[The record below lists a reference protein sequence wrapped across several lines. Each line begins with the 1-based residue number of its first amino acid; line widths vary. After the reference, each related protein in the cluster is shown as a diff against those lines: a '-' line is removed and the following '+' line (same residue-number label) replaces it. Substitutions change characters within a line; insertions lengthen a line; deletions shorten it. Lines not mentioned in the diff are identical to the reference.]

1 MGVVLLKRKLTSFQI
16 IILGFSGVI
25 LFGTFLLM
33 LPFSSRSGLATPF
46 SDALFTSTSA
56 VCVTGLIIH
65 DTATYWSAFGQ
76 FVILLLIQIGGM
88 GVITVA
94 ASFAMISGRK
104 ISLMQRSTMQ
114 EAISAP
120 KVGGIV
126 RLTGFIVR
134 VTLVMELLCAA
145 VMAPV
150 FCRDFGK
157 KGLWMALFHSVSAF
171 CNAGF
176 DLLGVRTPFSS
187 LTSYAAN
194 PVINLTIMFLIVFGG
209 IGFLTWDDIRTNRL
223 HLRKYR
229 MQSKV
234 ILCTTAVLLIAPA
247 MYFYFFEFADLTR
260 KERLLSS
267 LFQAVTPRTAG
278 FNTVDLTDL
287 SEAGQFI
294 TIALMLIGGSP
305 GSTAGG
311 LKTTTIAVL
320 LTTAISTFRRRENAN
335 LFGRRIDDDV
345 VKNAAT
351 ISLMYITPGDP
362 VDSLLGDN
370 ATPEAR
376 EALREEL
383 GLNGGYFERFFN
395 YVVRLLRGD
404 MGICYSTRQ
413 NVATRIAQTFP
424 NTVKLASFAV
434 AFAVVFGLTFGIVS
448 AIRQYSIIDNIV
460 MSISMIG
467 ISMPSFWCGL
477 LLMLLFCVKLKWLPA
492 SGFDSFSCVILPGI
506 ALGVNSAAS
515 IARMT
520 RSSMLEVIR
529 QDYISTAR
537 AKGLS
542 EFKVVTVHALK
553 NALIPVITTIGM
565 QFGLLLGG
573 AVLIES
579 IFAIPGVGK
588 MMVDAIKS
596 RNYPVVQ
603 GGVLVIAL
611 SFCLVNLVVDI
622 LYAYVDPRVRSQYK

>member
-1 MGVVLLKRKLTSFQI
+1 MRVVLLKRKLTSFQI
-16 IILGFSGVI
+16 IIIGFFCVI
-25 LFGTFLLM
+25 IFGTFLLM

-46 SDALFTSTSA
+46 FEALFTSTSA

-65 DTATYWSAFGQ
+65 DTATYWSVFGQ
-76 FVILLLIQIGGM
+76 IVILLLIQIGGM

-194 PVINLTIMFLIVFGG
+194 PVINFTIMFLIVVGG
-209 IGFLTWDDIRTNRL
+209 IGFLTWDDIRANRL

-234 ILCTTAVLLIAPA
+234 ILCTTAVLLIVPA
-247 MYFYFFEFADLTR
+247 MYFYFFEFDDLTR

-278 FNTVDLTDL
+278 FNTVELTDL

-320 LTTAISTFRRRENAN
+320 FTTAISTFRRRENAN
-335 LFGRRIDDDV
+335 IFGRRIDDDV
-345 VKNAAT
+345 VKNATT
-351 ISLMYITPGDP
+351 ISLMYITLCCTGGLIISVSEGLPMITCLFETASAVGT
-362 VDSLLGDN
+362 VGLSLGI
-370 ATPEAR
+370 TPE
-376 EALREEL
+376 
-383 GLNGGYFERFFN
+383 LNLLSRVVLILLMFFGR
-395 YVVRLLRGD
+395 VG
-404 MGICYSTRQ
+404 
-413 NVATRIAQTFP
+413 
-424 NTVKLASFAV
+424 
-434 AFAVVFGLTFGIVS
+434 GLT
-448 AIRQYSIIDNIV
+448 
-460 MSISMIG
+460 
-467 ISMPSFWCGL
+467 L
-477 LLMLLFCVKLKWLPA
+477 
-492 SGFDSFSCVILPGI
+492 
-506 ALGVNSAAS
+506 
-515 IARMT
+515 
-520 RSSMLEVIR
+520 
-529 QDYISTAR
+529 
-537 AKGLS
+537 
-542 EFKVVTVHALK
+542 
-553 NALIPVITTIGM
+553 
-565 QFGLLLGG
+565 
-573 AVLIES
+573 
-579 IFAIPGVGK
+579 IFA
-588 MMVDAIKS
+588 
-596 RNYPVVQ
+596 
-603 GGVLVIAL
+603 AL
-611 SFCLVNLVVDI
+611 SSAQKKVSRLPKEKITVG
-622 LYAYVDPRVRSQYK
+622 